1 MQLDDNPEGRK
12 QSHWFSSVFIQ
23 VHEHIEEK
31 EAFSGIPGL
40 LTGTQVFIHFNPI
53 LHVSELQSQ
62 DH

>member
-1 MQLDDNPEGRK
+1 MQLDDNPEGTE

-23 VHEHIEEK
+23 VHEYTEEK
-31 EAFSGIPGL
+31 AFSGIPGL
-40 LTGTQVFIHFNPI
+40 LTGTEVFIHFNPI